1 MDDDDNARAP
11 HLLGFNGPPDDAPIM
26 STCDDGTPIR
36 LPDGSAHAGPPSLL
50 VAFFVYAWLWL
61 ADSARCILAGRLPS
75 LPYFSRPMPMIP
87 SITGGVDH
95 SVKATMQGRKRG
107 GPQAFTGANHA
118 CARCSPPA
126 YLPRS
131 VVVITPGFAE
141 VRTASGAT
149 HLVHDG
155 SWVAKRRASAMAR
168 AASLTFGRP
177 RTRGAVKA

>member
-1 MDDDDNARAP
+1 MDDNAHAP

-26 STCDDGTPIR
+26 STCDDGKPIR
-36 LPDGSAHAGPPSLL
+36 LPDGSVHAGAPSLF
-50 VAFFVYAWLWL
+50 VAFFLYAWLWVQ
-61 ADSARCILAGRLPS
+61 DTARFILAGRVPS

-95 SVKATMQGRKRG
+95 SVKASMQGRKRG
-107 GPQAFTGANHA
+107 GPQAFTGAWHA
-118 CARCSPPA
+118 VARCSPPA

-149 HLVHDG
+149 HIVPNGDWH
-155 SWVAKRRASAMAR
+155 AKRRTSAMAR
-168 AASLTFGRP
+168 SASLTFARP
-177 RTRGAVKA
+177 RVRTVKA

>member
-1 MDDDDNARAP
+1 MDDDNVRAP
-11 HLLGFNGPPDDAPIM
+11 HLLGFNGPPDDAPTM

-50 VAFFVYAWLWL
+50 VAFFLYAWLWVQ
-61 ADSARCILAGRLPS
+61 DSARCILGGRLPS

-95 SVKATMQGRKRG
+95 SVKASMQGRKRG
-107 GPQAFTGANHA
+107 GPQAFTGAWHA
-118 CARCSPPA
+118 VARCSTPA

-131 VVVITPGFAE
+131 VVVITPGYAE

-149 HLVHDG
+149 HIVPNGD
-155 SWVAKRRASAMAR
+155 WVAKRRASAMAR